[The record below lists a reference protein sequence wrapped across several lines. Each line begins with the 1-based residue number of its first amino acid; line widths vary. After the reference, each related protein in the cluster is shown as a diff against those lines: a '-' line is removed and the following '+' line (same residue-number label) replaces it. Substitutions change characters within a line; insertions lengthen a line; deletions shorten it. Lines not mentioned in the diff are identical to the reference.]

1 MSSPEKVKS
10 TLCQCISEFVSNP
23 QNCLR
28 DPAKNFK
35 RRRKLPL
42 EKMISSILQLGN
54 GTLANELLD
63 SFRFSVDMPTVSAF
77 VQQRDKLLPTAFE
90 SIFQAFT
97 KRTRQ
102 ARLYKGLRLYAVDG
116 SDLQIAANP
125 NDPDSFY
132 PSVNGAKPYSLL
144 HLNVLFDLLSH
155 TYVDAQIQK
164 SHLANEHKAFVD
176 IVDRLEDFFPV
187 LIMAD
192 RGYESYN
199 NLAHLQEKGHF
210 FLIRVKDAASKQG
223 ITPGFSLPN
232 EPFDR
237 QFHLSL
243 TRKQTNETKQLFCD
257 KEHFRFVPS
266 TSVFD
271 FLPLKNKRTEP
282 TIFYQLHFRLV
293 RFEISDDHFETIITN
308 LPEDRFSPNE
318 IKMLYAM
325 RWGIETSFR
334 DLKYTI
340 GLLHF
345 HSKKV
350 DYILQEIFAR
360 LIMYNFSELITSHV
374 VIQNG
379 NRLYEY
385 KVCFSS
391 AVHIC
396 KNFLFGF
403 VDPPDVE
410 TLIGRFILPIRPNRS
425 RARILFRK
433 GMVSFTYR
441 VA

>member
-1 MSSPEKVKS
+1 MSSPEKIKNA
-10 TLCQCISEFVSNP
+10 LCKCISEFVAHP

-28 DPAKNFK
+28 DPAKDFK
-35 RRRKLPL
+35 RHRKLPL
-42 EKMISSILQLGN
+42 QQMIYSVLRLGN
-54 GTLANELLD
+54 ETLSNELLD
-63 SFRFSVDMPTVSAF
+63 VFRFSVDMPTVSAF

-90 SIFQAFT
+90 SIFRAFT
-97 KRTRQ
+97 KQTRQ
-102 ARLYKGLRLYAVDG
+102 IQLYKGMRLYAVDG
-116 SDLQIAANP
+116 SDLQIAADP

-132 PSVNGAKPYSLL
+132 PSINGAKPYSLL
-144 HLNVLFDLLSH
+144 HLNVLFDLLTN
-155 TYVDAQIQK
+155 TYVDAEIQK
-164 SHLANEHKAFVD
+164 SRLIDERRAF
-176 IVDRLEDFFPV
+176 INIADRLTDFFPV
-187 LIMAD
+187 LILAD

-199 NLAHLQEKGHF
+199 VMAHLQEKGHF
-210 FLIRVKDAASKQG
+210 FLIRVKDAARKKG
-223 ITPGFSLPN
+223 IAPGFSLPN
-232 EPFDR
+232 ESFDR

-243 TRKQTNETKQLFCD
+243 TRKQTKETMLLCRD

-271 FLPLKNKRTEP
+271 FLPHKNKKTDP
-282 TIFYQLHFRLV
+282 TLFYQLHFRLV
-293 RFEISDDHFETIITN
+293 RFPLSENNYETIITN
-308 LPEDRFSPNE
+308 LPADTFPPDE
-318 IKMLYAM
+318 IKKLYAM

-345 HSKKV
+345 HAKKV

-374 VIQNG
+374 VIQKG
-379 NRLYEY
+379 KRLYEY

-391 AVHIC
+391 AAHIC
-396 KNFLFGF
+396 KSFLFGS
-403 VDPPDVE
+403 VDPPNVE
-410 TLIGRFILPIRPNRS
+410 TLIGKFIRPVRPDRS
-425 RARILFRK
+425 RPRILFRK

>member
-1 MSSPEKVKS
+1 MSSPEKIKN
-10 TLCQCISEFVSNP
+10 TLSQCISDFVSNP
-23 QNCLR
+23 EDCLR
-28 DPAKNFK
+28 DPSKDFK
-35 RRRKLPL
+35 RHRKLPL
-42 EKMISSILQLGN
+42 EQMIYSILRFGN
-54 GTLANELLD
+54 ATLSNELLD
-63 SFRFSVDMPTVSAF
+63 SFRFSVNVPTVSAF
-77 VQQRDKLLPTAFE
+77 VQQRDKLLPSAFE
-90 SIFQAFT
+90 TIFRKFT
-97 KRTRQ
+97 KQTRQ
-102 ARLYKGLRLYAVDG
+102 TRLYKGMRLYAVDG
-116 SDLQIAANP
+116 SDLQISANP
-125 NDPDSFY
+125 KDPDSFY

-144 HLNVLFDLLSH
+144 HLNALYDLLSN
-155 TYVDAQIQK
+155 TYVDAEIQK
-164 SHLANEHKAFVD
+164 SRLANEHKAFVD

-223 ITPGFSLPN
+223 IAPGFSLPD

-243 TRKQTNETKQLFCD
+243 TRKQTNETKQLFQD

-271 FLPLKNKRTEP
+271 FLPQKNKKKEP
-282 TIFYQLHFRLV
+282 TLFYQLHFRLV
-293 RFEISDDHFETIITN
+293 RFEISKDRFETIITN
-308 LPEDRFSPNE
+308 LPADQFPAAE
-318 IKMLYAM
+318 IKKLYAM

-350 DYILQEIFAR
+350 AYILQEIFAR

-374 VIQNG
+374 VIHKD
-379 NRLYEY
+379 NRQYDY

-391 AVHIC
+391 AAHIC
-396 KNFLFGF
+396 KNFLFGL

-410 TLIGRFILPIRPNRS
+410 TLIGKFTLPVRPDRS
-425 RARILFRK
+425 RPRILSRK
-433 GMVSFTYR
+433 GALSFMYR
-441 VA
+441 IA

>member
-1 MSSPEKVKS
+1 MSGPEKIKN
-10 TLCQCISEFVSNP
+10 TLSQCISDFVSNP
-23 QNCLR
+23 QDGLR
-28 DPAKNFK
+28 DPSKDFK
-35 RRRKLPL
+35 RHRKLPL
-42 EKMISSILQLGN
+42 EQMIYSILRFGN
-54 GTLANELLD
+54 ATLSNELLD
-63 SFRFSVDMPTVSAF
+63 SFRFSVNMPTVSAF
-77 VQQRDKLLPTAFE
+77 VQQRDKLLPSAFE
-90 SIFQAFT
+90 SIFRKFT

-102 ARLYKGLRLYAVDG
+102 TRLYKGMRLYAVDG
-116 SDLQIAANP
+116 SDLQISTNSK
-125 NDPDSFY
+125 DPDSFY
-132 PSVNGAKPYSLL
+132 PSVNGAKPYNLL
-144 HLNVLFDLLSH
+144 HLNALYDLLSN

-164 SHLANEHKAFVD
+164 SHFANEHKAFVD

-223 ITPGFSLPN
+223 IAPGFSLPN

-237 QFHLSL
+237 QFDLSL
-243 TRKQTNETKQLFCD
+243 TRKQTNETKQLFKD

-271 FLPLKNKRTEP
+271 FLPQKNKKKEP
-282 TIFYQLHFRLV
+282 TLFYQLHFRLV
-293 RFEISDDHFETIITN
+293 RFEISQNCFETIITN
-308 LPEDRFSPNE
+308 LPADQFPPAE
-318 IKMLYAM
+318 IKKLYAM

-374 VIQNG
+374 VIHKD
-379 NRLYEY
+379 NRRYDY

-391 AVHIC
+391 AAHIC
-396 KNFLFGF
+396 KNFLFGL

-410 TLIGRFILPIRPNRS
+410 TLIGKFTLPLRPDRS
-425 RARILFRK
+425 RPRILSKK
-433 GMVSFTYR
+433 GAVSFMYR
-441 VA
+441 IA